1 MESQILTP
9 RSQHEYELQRDRLKA
24 EINKLV
30 AEHAV
35 DIPLTTNPEFFRRRA
50 HKPIR
55 PTVRMKEPRRGRSS
69 TPTSIALAPKA
80 RRCTQR

>member
-35 DIPLTTNPEFFRRRA
+35 DIPLTTNPEFFR
-50 HKPIR
+50 
-55 PTVRMKEPRRGRSS
+55 
-69 TPTSIALAPKA
+69 
-80 RRCTQR
+80 